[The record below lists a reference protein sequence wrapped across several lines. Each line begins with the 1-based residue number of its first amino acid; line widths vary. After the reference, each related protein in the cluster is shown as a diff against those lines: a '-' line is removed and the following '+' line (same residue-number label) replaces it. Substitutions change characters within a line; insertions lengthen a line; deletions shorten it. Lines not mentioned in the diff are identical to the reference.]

1 MVTFKEKVEE
11 IGSNHPERDIRMEAL
26 KMYKQNMKLF
36 LLKVE
41 HMRKKF

>member
-11 IGSNHPERDIRMEAL
+11 IAAGTKPKEVKLEAL
-26 KMYKQNMKLF
+26 NMYKKNMKLF

-41 HMRKKF
+41 HMRKRV